1 MSFEV
6 IKTQNIGFCF
16 GVNRA
21 VNALNE
27 VLKNDDGSKKIYT
40 FGQIVHN
47 NIITDELEKKGVI
60 NTENIEDIEP
70 GSIVFIRAHGI
81 PRSVYEALVN
91 KNVEIFDETCPKV
104 KKIHNIV
111 SNAENVIIAGNIKH
125 PEVIGI
131 IGNTKNKK
139 FIVKDI
145 DELKKIMHNI
155 SGIDSEIVF
164 LAQTTFNAS
173 EFNEMA
179 KYLEQ
184 FNNVRVVNTI
194 CSSTYER
201 QKDVEDLAKRVDAF
215 VIVGGKN
222 SSNTQKLYEIAS
234 LYCKAFHIES
244 PNELPNLVNYKKIGL
259 SAGASTHS
267 STIEEVFNNMI
278 SENSENISLEEE
290 EIDFAKAIEASMKI
304 IRNGER
310 VKGIITAV
318 NGSEIQ
324 VDLGVKH
331 SGFIP
336 SDEFSNEENP
346 PKVGDEV
353 EAFVVRVND
362 VEGTAQLSKSKID
375 SIKGLEKI
383 VAAKDSG
390 DTLKCKVIEAVKGG
404 IVVLVNKVRVF
415 VPASL
420 ASLRRDTDLN
430 TLVNKEFPI
439 RIIEVDESGRRMRI
453 IGSIRAVLKE
463 ELDSAQKQIWE
474 NIEIGKRYKGVV
486 KSIVKFGVFV
496 DIGGVDGL
504 VHITDLTWG
513 RIKSPEELVK
523 VGDVIEVEVKAIDAE
538 KRKIS
543 LVYKKSEDNPWEIL
557 KAKYKVDDVLDVTVL
572 KIMPYGAFVSVVDN
586 VDGLIHISQLSNHRV
601 ENVSEVLKVG
611 DVVKAQIIEINYEE
625 KRVSLSIRALL
636 SEEEPLIVEA
646 TADADAVPSVEG
658 LANEESADGVQI
670 AE

>member
-244 PNELPNLVNYKKIGL
+244 PNELPNLRCV
-259 SAGASTHS
+259 
-267 STIEEVFNNMI
+267 
-278 SENSENISLEEE
+278 
-290 EIDFAKAIEASMKI
+290 
-304 IRNGER
+304 
-310 VKGIITAV
+310 
-318 NGSEIQ
+318 
-324 VDLGVKH
+324 
-331 SGFIP
+331 
-336 SDEFSNEENP
+336 
-346 PKVGDEV
+346 
-353 EAFVVRVND
+353 
-362 VEGTAQLSKSKID
+362 
-375 SIKGLEKI
+375 
-383 VAAKDSG
+383 
-390 DTLKCKVIEAVKGG
+390 
-404 IVVLVNKVRVF
+404 
-415 VPASL
+415 
-420 ASLRRDTDLN
+420 
-430 TLVNKEFPI
+430 
-439 RIIEVDESGRRMRI
+439 
-453 IGSIRAVLKE
+453 
-463 ELDSAQKQIWE
+463 
-474 NIEIGKRYKGVV
+474 
-486 KSIVKFGVFV
+486 
-496 DIGGVDGL
+496 
-504 VHITDLTWG
+504 
-513 RIKSPEELVK
+513 
-523 VGDVIEVEVKAIDAE
+523 
-538 KRKIS
+538 
-543 LVYKKSEDNPWEIL
+543 
-557 KAKYKVDDVLDVTVL
+557 
-572 KIMPYGAFVSVVDN
+572 
-586 VDGLIHISQLSNHRV
+586 
-601 ENVSEVLKVG
+601 
-611 DVVKAQIIEINYEE
+611 
-625 KRVSLSIRALL
+625 
-636 SEEEPLIVEA
+636 
-646 TADADAVPSVEG
+646 
-658 LANEESADGVQI
+658 
-670 AE
+670 